1 LYLTNNDCNFSVH
14 KLLGIPRST
23 MWAHIDELEKETG
36 LILINRQKQHTTF
49 TDAGLAFIP
58 FAQKMYEAYEEGLYA
73 ARHPSHE
80 EVHGEIFVST
90 TEAVASTWMTPSIKR
105 FHRQHPQLRVHILA
119 EDKIDRRTEMT
130 ADIILRPIEQKGF
143 FTRKWYIKY
152 THALFA
158 SREYLD
164 KIGMPLHPDD
174 LLEHCIIGYGDH
186 EFSYFEDINWHLKGQ
201 GYGLPRL
208 APSLTI
214 NSTSGIVTAVKEGI
228 GVASIPVE
236 SRQIFDIE
244 IVQVLPEVQG
254 PILRSYFCQRNGV
267 SKNTQRNIAIFE
279 DFFLENLRNMG
290 IQIYHATA

>member
-1 LYLTNNDCNFSVH
+1 
-14 KLLGIPRST
+14 
-23 MWAHIDELEKETG
+23 
-36 LILINRQKQHTTF
+36 
-49 TDAGLAFIP
+49 
-58 FAQKMYEAYEEGLYA
+58 
-73 ARHPSHE
+73 
-80 EVHGEIFVST
+80 
-90 TEAVASTWMTPSIKR
+90 
-105 FHRQHPQLRVHILA
+105 
-119 EDKIDRRTEMT
+119 
-130 ADIILRPIEQKGF
+130 
-143 FTRKWYIKY
+143 
-152 THALFA
+152 
-158 SREYLD
+158 
-164 KIGMPLHPDD
+164 
-174 LLEHCIIGYGDH
+174 
-186 EFSYFEDINWHLKGQ
+186 
-201 GYGLPRL
+201 LPRL